1 MTVKELKEKLEQF
14 DDDLIV
20 MIPNMNWTP
29 FNNQFECVMAT
40 NVSQGFNEADGCIFL
55 DDYIEEECA
64 TCIHYNTDRKDQPC
78 CSCVDWENWE
88 KGVN

>member
-1 MTVKELKEKLEQF
+1 MMTVKELKEKLEQF
-14 DDDLIV
+14 DDSLIV
-20 MIPNMNWTP
+20 MLADDASEWGYFPLRNI
-29 FNNQFECVMAT
+29 A
-40 NVSQGFNEADGCIFL
+40 QGFNEFDGCLFL